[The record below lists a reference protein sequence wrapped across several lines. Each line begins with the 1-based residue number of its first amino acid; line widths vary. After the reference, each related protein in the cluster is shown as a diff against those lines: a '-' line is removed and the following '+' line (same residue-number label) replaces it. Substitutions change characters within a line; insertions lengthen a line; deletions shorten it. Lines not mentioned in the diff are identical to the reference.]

1 MSKVIED
8 GGQFLGAGI
17 LTLGDDGWVGVPPHY
32 GEPMEPHV
40 SLLHVGL
47 PQARVE
53 AVDLASGPRQGT
65 LQGSIIRTQ
74 PVTQAA
80 QGTRGEPL
88 CFPGTSH
95 GNVRTTVL
103 KADTECLSR
112 MVIFVYSLCGVNTS
126 CWCFADMSEW
136 IQVVWTAARMIS
148 A

>member
-17 LTLGDDGWVGVPPHY
+17 LTLGDDGWVGVPPDY

-53 AVDLASGPRQGT
+53 AVDLTSGPRQGT
-65 LQGSIIRTQ
+65 LQGSIIRAQ

-80 QGTRGEPL
+80 PGKQAEPR

-95 GNVRTTVL
+95 RNVCTTVL
-103 KADTECLSR
+103 KADNECLSR
-112 MVIFVYSLCGVNTS
+112 TVIFVYMLCGVNTS
-126 CWCFADMSEW
+126 CWCFADVSEW
-136 IQVVWTAARMIS
+136 IRVVLDDC
-148 A
+148 

>member
-8 GGQFLGAGI
+8 GGQFLGAGV
-17 LTLGDDGWVGVPPHY
+17 LALGGDGWVGVPPDY

-47 PQARVE
+47 PQARVK
-53 AVDLASGPRQGT
+53 AVDLTSGPRQGT

-80 QGTRGEPL
+80 RGKQAEPR
-88 CFPGTSH
+88 CFPGTSCR
-95 GNVRTTVL
+95 NVWTTVL

-112 MVIFVYSLCGVNTS
+112 MVIFVYLLRGVNAS
-126 CWCFADMSEW
+126 VLVFRRH
-136 IQVVWTAARMIS
+136 VRMDES
-148 A
+148 GLDDC